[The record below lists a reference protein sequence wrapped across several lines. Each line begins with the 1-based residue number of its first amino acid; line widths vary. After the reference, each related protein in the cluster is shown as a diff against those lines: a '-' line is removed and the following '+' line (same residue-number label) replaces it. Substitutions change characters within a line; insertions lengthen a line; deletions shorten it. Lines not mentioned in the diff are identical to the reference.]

1 MKNLDRLIRIM
12 QFKTNN
18 TFSFTETDEFIQ
30 LEIDDHVFKQYI
42 MKGDDVEKVKE
53 DMFWYIIE
61 NLVGIF
67 KNKEV

>member
-18 TFSFTETDEFIQ
+18 TFSFLETDEFLQ

>member
-18 TFSFTETDEFIQ
+18 TFSFLETDEFLQ

-53 DMFWYIIE
+53 NMFWYVIE
-61 NLVGIF
+61 NLVGTF
-67 KNKEV
+67 KTKEV

>member
-18 TFSFTETDEFIQ
+18 TFSFLETDEFIQ

-67 KNKEV
+67 KTKEV